1 MVSAENIFLEKL
13 LASKN
18 IKKGAARKVTDKW
31 EY

>member
-18 IKKGAARKVTDKW
+18 IKGAARKVTDKW